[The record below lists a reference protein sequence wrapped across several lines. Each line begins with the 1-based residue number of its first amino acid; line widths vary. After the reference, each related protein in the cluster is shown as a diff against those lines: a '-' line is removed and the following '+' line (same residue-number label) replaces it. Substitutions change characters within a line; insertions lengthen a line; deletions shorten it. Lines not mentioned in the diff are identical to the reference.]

1 MEVASKASTAEGV
14 SDSDTGLVSLNK
26 EFTCTSPPE
35 SRSPNGSNSQWSAGN
50 ATRDS
55 SAERIPALAKHFL
68 IVDSDTLSHAWAIH
82 LIACSKST
90 DLHTSVAELQSSI
103 LLTTC
108 VSISFMYLS
117 LNAWIIPRSRGCNLD
132 VQFAGKK
139 LSYLEDGRGHCPEI
153 RSHFFAFL
161 LISGLPWIA
170 PYRGC

>member
-35 SRSPNGSNSQWSAGN
+35 SRSSNGSNSQWSAGN

-68 IVDSDTLSHAWAIH
+68 IVDSDTLSQAWAIH

-108 VSISFMYLS
+108 VSNSFMYLS
-117 LNAWIIPRSRGCNLD
+117 LNAWIIPRSRGCNLGSIS
-132 VQFAGKK
+132 AA
-139 LSYLEDGRGHCPEI
+139 LSCLVWSLPE
-153 RSHFFAFL
+153 RRLDA
-161 LISGLPWIA
+161 
-170 PYRGC
+170 